1 MKIGLGAANYW
12 GTVVCLVGACLFG
25 QCDNSVEVPNRPL
38 VVSAG
43 DDDTVMLN
51 EVAYCAGSA
60 TEEGVS
66 DTTFTFSWR
75 QTSGPEPAQILSPST
90 QITRV
95 KFNRTGDYQLSLTVS
110 DGVISKSD
118 AVVFTVIDSVPFKAL
133 KPVAGDRI
141 VIGNSFTIQWRIVT
155 PLTQTMIDLSVDKG
169 KSWTILSNPSVLNDT
184 MWVWRV
190 DVGLQPHDS
199 CLIKIRDYNNF
210 ANFALSGYFSLVH

>member
-1 MKIGLGAANYW
+1 VLIGSANYW
-12 GTVVCLVGACLFG
+12 GTVVCLLGACILW
-25 QCDNSVEVPNRPL
+25 QCNNPVEAPDRPL

-51 EVAYCAGSA
+51 EEVYCAGNA

-66 DTTFTFSWR
+66 DTVFTFSWR
-75 QTSGPEPAQILSPST
+75 QASGPEPAQIFSPST
-90 QITRV
+90 QFTRV
-95 KFNRTGDYQLSLTVS
+95 KFNRTGNYQLSLTVS

-118 AVVFTVIDSVPFKAL
+118 AIVFTVIDSVPFKVL

-141 VIGNSFTIQWRIVT
+141 VIGDSVTIRWQIVT

-169 KSWTILSNPSVLNDT
+169 KSWTILSTPSVLNDT
-184 MWVWRV
+184 MWVWHV
-190 DVGLQPHDS
+190 DAGLQPHDS

-210 ANFALSGYFSLVH
+210 ANFALSGNFSLVH